1 MHSRLSTAV
10 APAVSLFVMTSLA
23 CVTARADDAVNTLRV
38 PDGLEVKLWAQT
50 PQLFNPTNI
59 DIDARGR
66 IWVAEGVN
74 YRETWKQQHALTHPE
89 GDRIVI
95 LEDTDGDGV
104 CDSSKVFAQDKDLI
118 CPLGIAVLGNK
129 VVVSCSPNVIV
140 YEDTDGDDKADKKE
154 IFLTGF

>member
-1 MHSRLSTAV
+1 MHSRLSAAV
-10 APAVSLFVMTSLA
+10 APAVALFVMATLA
-23 CVTARADDAVNTLRV
+23 CLAAGAGVARADDAVDTLVV

-59 DIDARGR
+59 DVDARGR

-74 YRETWKQQHALTHPE
+74 YRETWKQQHALTHPD

-104 CDSSKVFAQDKDLI
+104 CDSSK
-118 CPLGIAVLGNK
+118 
-129 VVVSCSPNVIV
+129 
-140 YEDTDGDDKADKKE
+140 
-154 IFLTGF
+154 